1 VIDLRVRGA
10 DCPHQVRMPAQGASP
25 FAWELVLGAVS
36 CGVKNDTIAGFGD
49 PADLYTVKMRQ

>member
-1 VIDLRVRGA
+1 MVSTA
-10 DCPHQVRMPAQGASP
+10 PA
-25 FAWELVLGAVS
+25 VKR

>member
-1 VIDLRVRGA
+1 
-10 DCPHQVRMPAQGASP
+10 MPAKGASP
-25 FAWELVLGAVS
+25 FAWELVLGAAS